1 MEYLYLEAERETKK
15 ENIDINNEFLFL
27 PRLEYKDM
35 PFAGEKGTCIGM
47 FCINSQ
53 LITNI
58 QNMQGENCF

>member
-1 MEYLYLEAERETKK
+1 MQHLYLEAEGETKK
-15 ENIDINNEFLFL
+15 ENIDVNEFLFL
-27 PRLEYKDM
+27 PRLKYMDM
-35 PFAGEKGTCIGM
+35 LFPGEKRICIGM